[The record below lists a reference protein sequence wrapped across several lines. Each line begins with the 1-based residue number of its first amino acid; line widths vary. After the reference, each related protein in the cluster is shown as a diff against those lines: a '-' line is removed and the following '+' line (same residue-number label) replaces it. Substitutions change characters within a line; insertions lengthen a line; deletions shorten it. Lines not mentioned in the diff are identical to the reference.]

1 MQSNGKQIITSK
13 RLFVLLLLLLV
24 GLLVIWL
31 YNHSMLSIE
40 TLGNSSSTTTIKVT
54 NSAGETKTYQSKS
67 GKKTLL
73 VNKGE
78 YAVAVIS
85 GNKSGLTST
94 ETKSFLRRS
103 SVKVKL
109 SDESSRRYAAYNP
122 SPCMFGVGD
131 VFYSIGCG
139 DYGTNIEQQLPA
151 RGNLP
156 PTTTSI
162 SNSTLYDTI
171 LAAAPLDRNT
181 VALLTENSTDEGAA
195 YGLKIVDRSLSTL
208 RNISLNVG
216 RNVSTLQLTPLSASE
231 IMVYS
236 LDSEAAWRVD
246 AVSGEVN
253 ALDLSTKNSE
263 GMTLSD
269 VRSNSGVIV
278 ALYSDVSRTDALE
291 EDSLANANSTL
302 VVLDDSGM
310 TSFKV
315 SGGYRQ
321 ASACGEGYIC
331 AVDFYGLRIFT
342 TNKTIHQTGFIP
354 NVKEI
359 VSTPNGPRFIDDIGV
374 FTYDPSAQSGHYEY
388 SFGQYKSCGT
398 QATSTGYLLC
408 LITPKL
414 EKVALAIDQNTPAKD
429 LIDKQVLK
437 LLNHSEV
444 AGVNAV
450 GNDLFIIP
458 NYGEVDM
465 FVKSAQK
472 LKEVN
477 SKITTI
483 IKDSGI
489 DTSVYRVRN
498 AAE

>member
-1 MQSNGKQIITSK
+1 
-13 RLFVLLLLLLV
+13 
-24 GLLVIWL
+24 
-31 YNHSMLSIE
+31 
-40 TLGNSSSTTTIKVT
+40 
-54 NSAGETKTYQSKS
+54 
-67 GKKTLL
+67 
-73 VNKGE
+73 
-78 YAVAVIS
+78 
-85 GNKSGLTST
+85 
-94 ETKSFLRRS
+94 
-103 SVKVKL
+103 
-109 SDESSRRYAAYNP
+109 
-122 SPCMFGVGD
+122 
-131 VFYSIGCG
+131 
-139 DYGTNIEQQLPA
+139 
-151 RGNLP
+151 
-156 PTTTSI
+156 
-162 SNSTLYDTI
+162 
-171 LAAAPLDRNT
+171 
-181 VALLTENSTDEGAA
+181 
-195 YGLKIVDRSLSTL
+195 
-208 RNISLNVG
+208 
-216 RNVSTLQLTPLSASE
+216 
-231 IMVYS
+231 
-236 LDSEAAWRVD
+236 
-246 AVSGEVN
+246 
-253 ALDLSTKNSE
+253 
-263 GMTLSD
+263 
-269 VRSNSGVIV
+269 
-278 ALYSDVSRTDALE
+278 
-291 EDSLANANSTL
+291 
-302 VVLDDSGM
+302 
-310 TSFKV
+310 
-315 SGGYRQ
+315 
-321 ASACGEGYIC
+321 
-331 AVDFYGLRIFT
+331 
-342 TNKTIHQTGFIP
+342 
-354 NVKEI
+354 